1 MQDEQPKEPAKYFRW
16 QITKLVNGKRETA
29 IYNSNI
35 GKPVEK
41 EFALSSPY
49 VRKWLED
56 GEFVGIG
63 PVPAW

>member
-1 MQDEQPKEPAKYFRW
+1 MDMQEEPAKYFRW
-16 QITKLVNGKRETA
+16 QITKLVNGERESV

-41 EFALSSPY
+41 EVALTSPS
-49 VRKWLED
+49 VKKWLED

>member
-16 QITKLVNGKRETA
+16 KITKLVNGERESA

-41 EFALSSPY
+41 EVALCSPY
-49 VRKWLED
+49 GGIWLDD
-56 GEFVGIG
+56 GECVGIG
-63 PVPAW
+63 QVPAW